1 MTSFDNSSVNSLYNG
16 LKNHCKNTSRNF
28 AILKIAFPNEEIASM
43 YTQAIQK
50 HNDSIINNYHCDA
63 GFDLFVPY
71 NVVFNSEI
79 DDLYSSKMIEMKV
92 TTEMI
97 YCDVYNNDISPAAFH
112 LCARSSISKT
122 PLMLANHIG
131 IVDSGYRGY
140 IIGAFRW
147 LKNPESNNNLYVVE
161 KGTRLV
167 QICHPT
173 LCPIYIMVVDESE
186 LTETSRGS
194 GGFGSTG
201 Q

>member
-1 MTSFDNSSVNSLYNG
+1 MASFNNSLYND
-16 LKNHCKNTSRNF
+16 LKNYCKNTSRNF
-28 AILKIAFPNEEIASM
+28 AILKIAFPSEEIASM

-63 GFDLFVPY
+63 GFDLFVPH
-71 NVVFNSEI
+71 NVVFNSDI

-97 YCDVYNNDISPAAFH
+97 YCDVSKDQLSPAAFH

-147 LKNPESNNNLYVVE
+147 LKNPKSNNNLYVVE
-161 KGTRLV
+161 KGSRLV

-173 LCPIYIMVVDESE
+173 LCPIYVKVVNENE

-201 Q
+201 I